1 MRHMS
6 AAVRPGRI
14 EEISSPANPR
24 IKSIKG
30 LSLKKTRDREGVF
43 LAEGQKLVT
52 DALEKGWT
60 IRTLLH
66 SRRLLEDDKQ
76 RERIQALAAKV
87 RARGGDVL
95 ITNDKLLT
103 SITRRDNPQA
113 VIAVIEQRLTD
124 ASALKFADND
134 CWLALDRV
142 RDPGNLGTII
152 RTSDAL
158 GARGVILVGETTDP
172 FALEAVRATM
182 GSLFH
187 IQLTRQTEAQF
198 LGLADSLREQG
209 GKLTGTHLKGAVDHR
224 TVDYAKGPQMLL
236 MGNEQ
241 QGLTDELAAACDN
254 IVLIAMAG
262 AADSLNLAVATG
274 IMLFE
279 ARRHSLTIEGANH

>member
-1 MRHMS
+1 MS
-6 AAVRPGRI
+6 SPANRPGRI
-14 EEISSPANPR
+14 EEISSPSNPR

-30 LSLKKTRDREGVF
+30 LALKKNRDRENVF

-66 SRRLLEDDKQ
+66 SRRLLDDDHQ
-76 RERIQALAAKV
+76 RDRIQSLSATV
-87 RARGGDVL
+87 RARGGDIL

-103 SITRRDNPQA
+103 SITRRDNPQS
-113 VIAVIEQRLTD
+113 VVAVIERRLAD
-124 ASALKFADND
+124 PSDLKFAAND

-152 RTSDAL
+152 RTADAL
-158 GARGVILVGETTDP
+158 GAKGVFLVGDTTDP

-187 IQLTRQTEAQF
+187 VQLVRQTEEQF
-198 LGLADSLREQG
+198 IEFAKGFRSGG
-209 GKLTGTHLKGAVDHR
+209 GKLVGTHLKGAVDHR
-224 TVDYAKGPQMLL
+224 QIDYSAGPQMLL

-241 QGLTDELAAACDN
+241 QGLTDELAAACDAV
-254 IVLIAMAG
+254 VLIAMDG
-262 AADSLNLAVATG
+262 AADSLNLAVASG

-279 ARRHSLTIEGANH
+279 ARRHALTLERSDR

>member
-1 MRHMS
+1 MS
-6 AAVRPGRI
+6 SPANRPGRI
-14 EEISSPANPR
+14 EEISSPSNPR

-30 LSLKKTRDREGVF
+30 LALKKNRDRENVF

-66 SRRLLEDDKQ
+66 SRRLLEDDNQ
-76 RERIQALAAKV
+76 RDRIQALSAKV
-87 RARGGDVL
+87 RARGGDIL

-103 SITRRDNPQA
+103 SITRRDNPQS
-113 VIAVIEQRLTD
+113 VVAVIERKLAD
-124 ASALKFADND
+124 ASDLKFADND

-152 RTSDAL
+152 RTADAL
-158 GARGVILVGETTDP
+158 GAKGVFLVGDTTDP

-187 IQLTRQTEAQF
+187 VQLVRQTEEQF
-198 LGLADSLREQG
+198 IGFADGFRAKG
-209 GKLTGTHLKGAVDHR
+209 GKLVGTHLKGAVDHR
-224 TVDYAKGPQMLL
+224 QVDYSNGPQMLL

-241 QGLTDELAAACDN
+241 QGLTDDLAAACDAV
-254 IVLIAMAG
+254 VLIAMDG
-262 AADSLNLAVATG
+262 AADSLNLAVASG

-279 ARRHSLTIEGANH
+279 ARRHVLTLERSDR